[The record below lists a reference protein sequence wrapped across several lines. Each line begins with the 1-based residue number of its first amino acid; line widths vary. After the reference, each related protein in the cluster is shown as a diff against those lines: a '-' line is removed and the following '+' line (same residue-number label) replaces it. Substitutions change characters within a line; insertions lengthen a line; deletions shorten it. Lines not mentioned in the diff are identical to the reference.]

1 MSDRALPITLHGQ
14 QLGVLDDGDD
24 GRPILQ
30 WHTPGRWRLNSA
42 VLSRHLRVGVDSAD
56 ATESFFGGLLPEGV
70 HLDRLARETQTSTT
84 DLVGMFAAVGADLA
98 GALRIGEPRAVGEAQ
113 QLEPAEV
120 RELLRQAPG
129 FLVGGGGSALP
140 GFQRKLTLTRRDGR
154 WVRGNGEIASTH
166 ILKPVTGDLR
176 PAVEAEA
183 YTLALTRRLGLS
195 PFEAWVEELDDL
207 AVLIVERYDRE
218 RSPSDQIIRV
228 HQEDFAQALGLP
240 PQGDHKFQWSDP
252 RSSLAAIAAELDDKA
267 TVFAPGTDREQLLR
281 YITVNVAVGNTDAHA
296 KNYALLHDERGGTRL
311 APMYDVAPL
320 ALAYNAGDQ
329 LAMTV
334 NNISHQAEITAA
346 DLTAEASTWGIAE
359 TRAAEIVADTLEQ
372 LIAATRDI
380 PAHASIESHIPG
392 YIRQQAQNLADGRRA
407 RIDTH
412 LPLMLLPRLGTPQP
426 RVNRGV
432 PNGGQ
437 FASHDRPDSDTE
449 LR

>member
-1 MSDRALPITLHGQ
+1 MSDRALPVSLHGRE
-14 QLGVLDDGDD
+14 LGVLDDGAD
-24 GRPILQ
+24 GRPILR
-30 WHTPGRWRLNSA
+30 WHTPGPWRLNST

-98 GALRIGEPRAVGEAQ
+98 GALRIGQRSDVGEAQ
-113 QLEPAEV
+113 PLDPAEV

-154 WVRGNGEIASTH
+154 WVRGNGQIASTH

-176 PAVEAEA
+176 AAVEAEA
-183 YTLALTRRLGLS
+183 YTLALTRQLGLS
-195 PFEAWVEELDDL
+195 PFEAWVEQLDDL

-218 RSPSDQIIRV
+218 RSPSGEIARI

-240 PQGDHKFQWSDP
+240 PQGDHKFQWSDA
-252 RSSLAAIAAELDDKA
+252 RANLAAISAELDDKA
-267 TVFAPGTDREQLLR
+267 TVFAPGTDQEQLLR
-281 YITVNVAVGNTDAHA
+281 YVTVNVAVGNTDAHA
-296 KNYALLHDERGGTRL
+296 KNFSLLHDERGGTRL

-334 NNISHQAEITAA
+334 NGVTHQADITAA
-346 DLTAEASTWGIAE
+346 DLAAEASSWGMDDVRAADVVAE
-359 TRAAEIVADTLEQ
+359 TLKQ
-372 LIAATRDI
+372 LIAATRDL
-380 PAHASIESHIPG
+380 PAHASIEAHIPG
-392 YIRQQAQNLADGRRA
+392 YIRQQAQNLANGRRT
-407 RIDTH
+407 RIDSH
-412 LPLMLLPRLGTPQP
+412 LPLMLLPRLGTP
-426 RVNRGV
+426 RVGKGV
-432 PNGGQ
+432 SSGGE
-437 FASHDRPDSDTE
+437 FAGRDRPDSDVE